1 MGGFMNSAPRI
12 VPHVWFGS
20 DAKEIAEFYVSV
32 LPDSK
37 IHSTAVLPDTPSGA
51 TTVVMLDLCGQEFQF
66 LSAGEPLFNIT
77 PAISFLIQCASSAE
91 VDSIYNALSVGGTP
105 LVPLGSYP
113 FSERFAW
120 FADKYGLTWQ
130 VSVSDRA
137 NIIQRVIP
145 SFMFVREQLGKAEEA
160 VHFYTSVFPN
170 SHIDHILHYSED
182 EPPDAPGTVK
192 FASFRLGGM
201 EFSAMDSA
209 QPHEFTFNEAISII
223 VYCDTQAE
231 IDYYWDKLSAVPE
244 VEMCGWLKDR
254 FGVSWQIVPSA
265 MDRMMTD
272 PDAEKV
278 ARVTEAFLKMKKFDL
293 AELERAYESVP
304 G

>member
-1 MGGFMNSAPRI
+1 MNSAPRI

-20 DAKEIAEFYVSV
+20 DAKEIAEFYASI
-32 LPDSK
+32 LPNSK
-37 IHSTAVLPDTPSGA
+37 IHSAAILPDTPSGP
-51 TTVVMLDLCGQEFQF
+51 TTVVMLDLYGQEFQF

-77 PAISFLIQCASSAE
+77 PAISFIIQCASSAE

-137 NIIQRVIP
+137 NIVQRIIP

-160 VHFYTSVFPN
+160 VHFYASVFPN
-170 SHIDHILHYSED
+170 AHIDHILHYGEG

-192 FASFRLGGM
+192 GANFRLGGM
-201 EFSAMDSA
+201 EFFAMDSA
-209 QPHEFTFNEAISII
+209 QPHDFTFNEAISII

-231 IDYYWDKLSAVPE
+231 IDHYWDKLSAVPE
-244 VEMCGWLKDR
+244 AEACGWLKDR
-254 FGVSWQIVPSA
+254 FGVSWQIVPTA
-265 MDRMMTD
+265 MDAMMND
-272 PDAEKV
+272 SDSAKV
-278 ARVTEAFLKMKKFDL
+278 ARVTEAFLKMKNFDL
-293 AELERAYESVP
+293 AELERVYKGVP